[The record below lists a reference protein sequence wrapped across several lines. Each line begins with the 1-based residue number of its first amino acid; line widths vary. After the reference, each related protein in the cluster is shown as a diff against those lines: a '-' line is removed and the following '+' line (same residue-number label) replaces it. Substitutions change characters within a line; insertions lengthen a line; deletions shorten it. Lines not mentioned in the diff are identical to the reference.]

1 VSDSPDR
8 RIVETLRSAIRG
20 DDASAT
26 ARFAAES
33 SGLPVDELAAVLA
46 AVDDD
51 ARERYA
57 GLGIAEDVMVDSLAD
72 VARKLDAY
80 GATVDRPWLVELL
93 RGDVLT
99 LGRLQF
105 ERAAGADG
113 RALHIPEGGALTP
126 AAVDD
131 SLERARDYFGA
142 GGIHCTSWLFH
153 PALLALSEHSNIVA
167 FARRFEVGAV
177 EPSPEGSAAAAK
189 FVFRRPLAEVLD
201 SAAVVAT
208 SRVER
213 IVAQHL
219 RSGRH
224 WAEPRAILRS

>member
-1 VSDSPDR
+1 VSDER
-8 RIVETLRSAIRG
+8 RVVETLRSAIRS

-33 SGLPVDELAAVLA
+33 SALPVEELAAVLA
-46 AVDDD
+46 AVDAD
-51 ARERYA
+51 ARDRYA
-57 GLGIAEDVMVDSLAD
+57 SLGIAEDVMVDSLAD
-72 VARKLDAY
+72 VGRKLDAY

-105 ERAAGADG
+105 ERATGADG

-131 SLERARDYFGA
+131 SLERARDHFGA
-142 GGIHCTSWLFH
+142 GGIHCTSWLFD
-153 PALLALSEHSNIVA
+153 PALLALPDDSNIVV
-167 FARRFEVGAV
+167 FVRRFDVGAI
-177 EPSPEGSAAAAK
+177 EPTPEGSAAAAK
-189 FVFRRPLAEVLD
+189 FVFRRPLADVLD
-201 SAAVVAT
+201 PATVVAT

-213 IVAQHL
+213 IVADHL

-224 WAEPRAILRS
+224 WSETRAILRA